1 MARYCT
7 TCGSAVTAADT
18 VCPVCGEPIE
28 PAEAEAADAPASSD
42 ATPAQ
47 GAPPDV
53 QATPAGVQ
61 GAMAVNPEAPPPS
74 SAMRDYLLAGI
85 GAAVLAVIVFIV
97 SSPEE
102 RKGPPIDMQAQ
113 ASAQAPHA
121 QMEMPAPAGPTPEQ
135 RARIAELEKQV
146 AAHPNDLDA
155 SLKLANLYYDTEEH
169 QKALPLYSAYLK
181 AHPEN
186 SDVRTDMAFSMAASG
201 DLSGGIN
208 QLRGVLH
215 KDPNQ
220 QKATFNLAVMYMMKR
235 NRDSTMYWIRRVVAI
250 DSTTPVGRNAAAIL
264 RDVETKRLQSDSTPA
279 EGAANGQPG
288 GGSR

>member
-7 TCGSAVTAADT
+7 TCGSAVTATDT

-28 PAEAEAADAPASSD
+28 PAEATKAAASSD
-42 ATPAQ
+42 ALPAQ
-47 GAPPDV
+47 SDPLEELGTAD
-53 QATPAGVQ
+53 AAAAGRQ
-61 GAMAVNPEAPPPS
+61 EAPPPS

-113 ASAQAPHA
+113 ASAQAPHS
-121 QMEMPAPAGPTPEQ
+121 QMETPAPPGPTPEQ
-135 RARIAELEKQV
+135 RAQIAELEKQV
-146 AAHPNDLDA
+146 AAQPNDLDA

-169 QKALPLYSAYLK
+169 QKALPLYAAYLK
-181 AHPEN
+181 AHPDN

-201 DLSGGIN
+201 DVSGGIS

-215 KDPNQ
+215 KNPKQ
-220 QKATFNLAVMYMMKR
+220 QKASFNLAVMYMMKR
-235 NRDSTMYWIRRVVAI
+235 DRDSTMYWIRRVVAI

-264 RDVETKRLQSDSTPA
+264 RDVETKRLQSDSGSAPA
-279 EGAANGQPG
+279 DGPASGQPG
-288 GGSR
+288 GGAR